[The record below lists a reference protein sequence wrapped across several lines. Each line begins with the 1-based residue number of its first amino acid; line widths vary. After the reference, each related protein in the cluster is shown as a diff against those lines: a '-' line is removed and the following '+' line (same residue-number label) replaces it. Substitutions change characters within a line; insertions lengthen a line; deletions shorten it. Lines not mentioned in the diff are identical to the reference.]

1 MTHKSRLHS
10 LTTNLMISNVNTLT
24 FQQPIDVHVVL
35 FCLCHFLWRVEL
47 LVAESDTSELFLN
60 LLKGGGDVSV
70 IKFSA
75 HKSRIIRHHNKCD
88 AET

>member
-24 FQQPIDVHVVL
+24 FQQPIEVHVVL

-60 LLKGGGDVSV
+60 LLKGG
-70 IKFSA
+70 
-75 HKSRIIRHHNKCD
+75 KCICYQV
-88 AET
+88 